1 ALAGAAA
8 AARGANLA
16 GAAAGRVFSE
26 VHELA
31 MASGGRSETFAGLAP
46 GHAEVAVRQT
56 AESLATVPLL
66 TEAFARE
73 GIDAP
78 VTTGLRRVLDGE
90 TSPEQWLESVRSSK
104 PTRRTR
110 AA

>member
-1 ALAGAAA
+1 MATAIAEGSRDRRAGELV
-8 AARGANLA
+8 GAGVPA
-16 GAAAGRVFSE
+16 GQVES
-26 VHELA
+26 
-31 MASGGRSETFAGLAP
+31 
-46 GHAEVAVRQT
+46 AVQQT

-66 TEAFARE
+66 TEAFARQ

-78 VTTGLRRVLDGE
+78 VTTGLRSVLDGE

-104 PTRRTR
+104 PRRRTR

>member
-1 ALAGAAA
+1 
-8 AARGANLA
+8 
-16 GAAAGRVFSE
+16 
-26 VHELA
+26 
-31 MASGGRSETFAGLAP
+31 MASGARSETFAGLA
-46 GHAEVAVRQT
+46 GAGDFVATAIAQGSPNRRAGDMVGAGVPAGQVEAAVQRS

-73 GIDAP
+73 GIEAP

-90 TSPEQWLESVRSSK
+90 TSPDEWLESVRSAEPK
-104 PTRRTR
+104 RRTR

>member
-1 ALAGAAA
+1 VAT
-8 AARGANLA
+8 
-16 GAAAGRVFSE
+16 
-26 VHELA
+26 
-31 MASGGRSETFAGLAP
+31 GGRSETFAGLA
-46 GHAEVAVRQT
+46 GAGDLVATAIAEGSRNRRAGELVGAGVPAGQVEAAVQQT

-78 VTTGLRRVLDGE
+78 VTTGLGRVLDGDA
-90 TSPEQWLESVRSSK
+90 SAEQWLESVRSAK
-104 PTRRTR
+104 PKRRTR

>member
-1 ALAGAAA
+1 MAPGQVAAA
-8 AARGANLA
+8 L
-16 GAAAGRVFSE
+16 E
-26 VHELA
+26 
-31 MASGGRSETFAGLAP
+31 
-46 GHAEVAVRQT
+46 QT

-78 VTTGLRRVLDGE
+78 VTSGLRQVLDGQ
-90 TSPEQWLESVRSSK
+90 SSADQWLDSVRHAHPK
-104 PTRRTR
+104 RPTR

>member
-1 ALAGAAA
+1 
-8 AARGANLA
+8 
-16 GAAAGRVFSE
+16 
-26 VHELA
+26 
-31 MASGGRSETFAGLAP
+31 M
-46 GHAEVAVRQT
+46 RQT

-66 TEAFARE
+66 TEAFERE

-90 TSPEQWLESVRSSK
+90 DSAEQWLDSVRSAD